1 MNENERERE
10 ILAAAERYRQ
20 ELSIL
25 TWRLATRTCFW
36 FLMAGAVLTAITWLG
51 FGEIYLPE

>member
-1 MNENERERE
+1 MIENERERE

-20 ELSIL
+20 EDSIV

-36 FLMAGAVLTAITWLG
+36 FLVAGAVLAAVTWFG
-51 FGEIYLPE
+51 FGETYLPE